1 MSEEVKEVE
10 LQEEVGSVTFNN
22 DVIATIA
29 GLATVDIP
37 GIAGMSGSIVSG
49 VTELLGKKN
58 LTKGVKVEVEEKDC
72 KVHLNV
78 VIEYGCKIPEVC
90 ENVQKSVKEAI
101 ETMTGLNAKEVNI
114 YIQGVQV
121 EKKEKTPEP
130 QQQEQ

>member
-1 MSEEVKEVE
+1 MSDEIKEVE

-29 GLATVDIP
+29 GLAAVDIP

-58 LTKGVKVEVEEKDC
+58 LTKGVKVEVTEKDC
-72 KVHLNV
+72 KVNLTV

-90 ENVQKSVKEAI
+90 ENTQKSVKEAV
-101 ETMTGLNAKEVNI
+101 ETMTGLNVKEVNI

-121 EKKEKTPEP
+121 EKKEKASEL
-130 QQQEQ
+130 QQEQ